1 MKITLKMLRDWGA
14 CSEGYKWVSKR
25 YKKGVEYVD
34 LVDALNADN
43 HRDWAMWI
51 VEHVYTELL
60 KISEFVDADF
70 ARSVASCE
78 WYLEKGDESIRY
90 ARAAAQRSPK
100 LDVTLATTWDSGLRC
115 IEWMVLQP

>member
-78 WYLEKGDESIRY
+78 WYLENGDESIRY